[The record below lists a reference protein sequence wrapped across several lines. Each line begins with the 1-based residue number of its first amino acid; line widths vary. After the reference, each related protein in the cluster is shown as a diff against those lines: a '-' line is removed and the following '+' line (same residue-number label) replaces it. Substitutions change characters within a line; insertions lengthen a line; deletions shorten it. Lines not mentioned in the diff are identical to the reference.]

1 MKQQN
6 LKIRIQ
12 QLLATLTVGIVLVGC
27 SQNSKEAVPSPIQS
41 SPSTS
46 SSSPSSIGNIEDDSN
61 PTIVPEEETKSSE
74 NDFDYFAGAKAE
86 IQDLLESE
94 QIEEAKEKGKE
105 YFITGID
112 FIFYDKEIKG
122 ITFDDLT
129 EEGKKVTLE
138 NLEIMD
144 GWIEAVAPDYKDKI
158 SEKYAIVKDF
168 ISTKYYDA
176 IDAIKE
182 SIGEE
187 NYSSFQNQKEKL
199 TDKLSDTK
207 DKTLEKIS
215 DWYQNFKNNKS

>member
-1 MKQQN
+1 MKYQN
-6 LKIRIQ
+6 LSFHLKQIA
-12 QLLATLTVGIVLVGC
+12 ATLAVGFVLVGC
-27 SQNSKEAVPSPIQS
+27 SAKDKKNIDSSSTNSQTS
-41 SPSTS
+41 SSISNSESYESNSNNNPESTS
-46 SSSPSSIGNIEDDSN
+46 SE
-61 PTIVPEEETKSSE
+61 TEE
-74 NDFDYFAGAKAE
+74 FDYFNSAKEE

-112 FIFYDKEIKG
+112 FVFYDKEIKG
-122 ITFDDLT
+122 VTFDDLT

-158 SEKYAIVKDF
+158 GEKYAIVKDF

-187 NYSSFQNQKEKL
+187 NYSSFQDQKEKL

-215 DWYQNFKNNKS
+215 DWYQNYKTNK